1 MKKVDRMNVK
11 NDEAKYVEYGD
22 DFCPN
27 YKRCLKSF
35 MKELNEFCMG
45 MSVMYEI
52 TQSDFSHRK
61 MIETDMNVF
70 TLDLGEKKKVNKI
83 VYVPNSD
90 TYLIYLD
97 DFGFATFLKDRIK
110 RYLLLSGNEM
120 KSTYIDSVS
129 DDIYV
134 LEVEVGNEQNIAKN
148 NFFGIKTMT
157 L

>member
-1 MKKVDRMNVK
+1 
-11 NDEAKYVEYGD
+11 
-22 DFCPN
+22 
-27 YKRCLKSF
+27 
-35 MKELNEFCMG
+35 
-45 MSVMYEI
+45 
-52 TQSDFSHRK
+52 

-110 RYLLLSGNEM
+110 RYLLLSGSYEM

-134 LEVEVGNEQNIAKN
+134 LEVEIGNEQNIAKN